1 MQINNYVASLSDMN
15 QTIDN
20 QAQRTYNAK
29 EVGEIFGYMLQS
41 LGYPFQPTNLNN
53 GIAQAIQQPLATP
66 KRMTMTVKDVAQE
79 LNTSTQTVRAM
90 IKRDELPAF
99 KVGKNYAISR
109 TKFERWV
116 MRQGQ
121 AQEGEQ
127 REAC

>member
-1 MQINNYVASLSDMN
+1 MQITNYVASLSDMN
-15 QTIDN
+15 QTIDK

-41 LGYPFQPTNLNN
+41 LGYPFQPMNLNN

-90 IKRDELPAF
+90 I
-99 KVGKNYAISR
+99 
-109 TKFERWV
+109 
-116 MRQGQ
+116 
-121 AQEGEQ
+121 
-127 REAC
+127 

>member
-1 MQINNYVASLSDMN
+1 MKNQSASLSINRQSFDK
-15 QTIDN
+15 QGQKKYT
-20 QAQRTYNAK
+20 AE
-29 EVGEIFGYMLQS
+29 EVGEIFGYMLRS
-41 LGYPFQPTNLNN
+41 LGYPIPTVNLNK
-53 GIAQAIQQPLATP
+53 GIAQAIQRPLATA
-66 KRMTMTVKDVAQE
+66 KRTTMTVKDVAQE

-109 TKFERWV
+109 TKFETWV
-116 MRQGQ
+116 MQQGQ